1 MATFICN
8 NMYIST
14 ITGIWNC
21 KSRCVFWVHE
31 LWNFRMCFKISLEI
45 FEMVCLDMG
54 HCKKYLWNQVNLSWQ
69 QLWNI
74 SMHKSLSNP
83 NCSKALSKI
92 PDWGSLQV
100 PLILPNLVTF
110 PFLQQNFL
118 PLLRWCFR
126 FFFWMRFLRTF
137 STFWAFFTQDF
148 MLRAS
153 YSSSSY
159 VNILLF
165 WSSISILDV
174 K

>member
-1 MATFICN
+1 MLKIVFEQEFSV
-8 NMYIST
+8 NMNSRNLILKWTVYI
-14 ITGIWNC
+14 
-21 KSRCVFWVHE
+21 WVTV
-31 LWNFRMCFKISLEI
+31 S
-45 FEMVCLDMG
+45 
-54 HCKKYLWNQVNLSWQ
+54 KYLWNPVNLSWQ

-74 SMHKSLSNP
+74 SKHKSLSNP
-83 NCSKALSKI
+83 NCSNAFSKI

-148 MLRAS
+148 ILRAS
-153 YSSSSY
+153 CSSSSY

-165 WSSISILDV
+165 WSSISILQV
-174 K
+174 NQWQNISTVF